1 MNGYTLSNRIDV
13 MINPGD
19 DNHLDIKEVIAN
31 DDPDKYKVIR
41 EFITRGGDIR
51 QLIMCRVYPNGSYLE
66 ASYELDEKG
75 ILTINNPETDKLY
88 TINLYLNLER
98 FNLIQSGKIKEYIGT
113 IEKY

>member
-1 MNGYTLSNRIDV
+1 MKPDFRQQCPDCH
-13 MINPGD
+13 P
-19 DNHLDIKEVIAN
+19 IAQHPYCTSRLLRN
-31 DDPDKYKVIR
+31 IRVLPDKFKVIR

-75 ILTINNPETDKLY
+75 ILAINNPETDKLY